1 MKVISLGYTCYIK
14 SLIQETDYAKE
25 TDIFDWINSFE
36 FNKIIKS
43 IDNKFNIFDNIIKS
57 PLDVDLKSYNIYFN
71 EDYSFRIPHEINLD
85 NSRKTYTKRF
95 ERFINYKNDSNNY
108 LFIRE
113 INRGR
118 YNIKAECLENNYNEE
133 NYSKIISYLPIN
145 SKILLITNEKLS
157 SDDKIKI
164 SKFFYVI
171 DDVISPQHIA
181 FGDFLQHKT
190 HIIKCYN
197 NMFNYICNNFDNFD
211 IKIAY
216 DFIKNTNITDCYI

>member
-1 MKVISLGYTCYIK
+1 M
-14 SLIQETDYAKE
+14 
-25 TDIFDWINSFE
+25 
-36 FNKIIKS
+36 
-43 IDNKFNIFDNIIKS
+43 
-57 PLDVDLKSYNIYFN
+57 
-71 EDYSFRIPHEINLD
+71 
-85 NSRKTYTKRF
+85 
-95 ERFINYKNDSNNY
+95 
-108 LFIRE
+108 
-113 INRGR
+113 
-118 YNIKAECLENNYNEE
+118 
-133 NYSKIISYLPIN
+133 PIN

-216 DFIKNTNITDCYI
+216 DFIKKENKYLLYINIYIIISNNNGIKYSYIYFFNKYI